1 MLSDALIIS
10 IGDVSRVNVC
20 VMTLCECVCVC
31 VCVSAFVSNIV
42 SDRRNGRRLVAMF

>member
-10 IGDVSRVNVC
+10 IGDVSGVNVC
-20 VMTLCECVCVC
+20 VMTLCASVC
-31 VCVSAFVSNIV
+31 VCVSAFVSDIV

>member
-10 IGDVSRVNVC
+10 IGDVSGGNVC
-20 VMTLCECVCVC
+20 VMTLCVCV
-31 VCVSAFVSNIV
+31 FVSDIM